1 MAFIILDSFVHKEA
15 LQLGVRFSTF
25 NLQLKALTKKIPHIR
40 WSATHS
46 AYYIPYSK
54 KNQLFLF
61 KYYNDAGCYVNYEK
75 LKGVKKLLP
84 RKRDLK
90 PKFVS
95 VSKADLDSVQI
106 LELKKFVS
114 YLRGKRFSESTVR
127 SYYGF
132 LLKLVVYIEKPVD
145 AITYRDM
152 ELFLENVITKQ
163 GYSVSSHRQCV
174 SALKHFSMLFE
185 VEGIENLENLRPR
198 KSRLLPTVLS
208 QEEVIRILQV
218 TKNLKH
224 RFILALIYS
233 SGLRI
238 GELLAMKVEHIDV
251 DRKQIFIVSGKG
263 RKDRTV
269 LLAESM
275 IPLFYNYLNTYLPEN
290 YLVEGT
296 DGGEYS
302 PSSIRAFLKKSCKYA
317 KILKRVTP
325 HTLRHSY
332 ATHMLEDGVDLRY
345 IQSLLGH
352 SRPETT
358 MIYTH
363 VTKKDLLKIKSP
375 LDTAVMHLKE
385 AGYTNKNVLLSRKF

>member
-1 MAFIILDSFVHKEA
+1 MAFIILDSFLYQEA
-15 LQLGVRFSTF
+15 LQIGVRFSAF
-25 NLQLKALTKKIPHIR
+25 DLKLEALTKKLPRIK
-40 WSATHS
+40 WSSTHS
-46 AYYIPYSK
+46 AYYMEYSK
-54 KNQLFLF
+54 KNPFFLF
-61 KYYNDAGCYVNYEK
+61 KYYNDAGYFVNYEK
-75 LKGVKKLLP
+75 LKNVKKLLP
-84 RKRDLK
+84 RKREPK

-95 VSKADLDSVQI
+95 VSKADLDSAQV
-106 LELKKFVS
+106 LDLKKFVS
-114 YLRGKRFSESTVR
+114 YLKGKRFSKSTVR

-132 LLKLVVYIEKPVD
+132 LLKLVVYSEKP
-145 AITYRDM
+145 ANSLTYRDM
-152 ELFLENVITKQ
+152 ELFLEKVITKQ

-174 SALKHFSMLFE
+174 SALKHFSKLFE

-238 GELLAMKVEHIDV
+238 GELLAMKVAHIDV
-251 DRKQIFIVSGKG
+251 DRKQILIVSGKG

-269 LLAESM
+269 ILAESM
-275 IPLFYNYLNTYLPEN
+275 IPLFYNYVNTYLPDY
-290 YLVEGT
+290 YLIEGKN
-296 DGGEYS
+296 GGAYS
-302 PSSIRAFLKKSCKYA
+302 PSSIRAFLKKSCQYA
-317 KILKRVTP
+317 KILKHVTP

-363 VTKKDLLKIKSP
+363 VTRKDLLKIKSP

-385 AGYTNKNVLLSRKF
+385 ARYNSKNVLLSRKF

>member
-1 MAFIILDSFVHKEA
+1 MASIILDSFIHEET
-15 LQLGVRFSTF
+15 LQIGVRFSTF
-25 NLQLKALTKKIPHIR
+25 DHRLKALTKKIPHIK
-40 WSATHS
+40 WSSTHS
-46 AYYIPYSK
+46 AYYISYSK
-54 KNQLFLF
+54 ENQLFLF
-61 KYYNDAGCYVNYEK
+61 KYYNEAGCYVDYEK
-75 LKGVKKLLP
+75 LKNVKKLLP
-84 RKRDLK
+84 RKREIK
-90 PKFVS
+90 SKFVS
-95 VSKADLDSVQI
+95 VSKADLDSVQV
-106 LELKKFVS
+106 LDLKKFVS

-132 LLKLVVYIEKPVD
+132 LLKLVVYAEKPAD
-145 AITYRDM
+145 SLTYRDM
-152 ELFLENVITKQ
+152 ELFLEKVITKQ
-163 GYSVSSHRQCV
+163 GYAVSTHRQCV
-174 SALKHFSMLFE
+174 SALKHFSSLFE
-185 VEGIENLENLRPR
+185 IEGMENLENLRPR

-238 GELLAMKVEHIDV
+238 GELISMKVEHIDV
-251 DRKQIFIVSGKG
+251 DRKQIFIASGKG

-269 LLAESM
+269 ILAESM
-275 IPLFYNYLNTYLPEN
+275 IPLFYNYLNTYLPDN
-290 YLVEGT
+290 YLIEGKK
-296 DGGEYS
+296 GGEYS
-302 PSSIRAFLKKSCKYA
+302 PSSIRAFLKKSCQYA

-345 IQSLLGH
+345 IQTLLGH

-363 VTKKDLLKIKSP
+363 VTKKGLLRIKSP
-375 LDTAVMHLKE
+375 LDTAVMNLKE
-385 AGYTNKNVLLSRKF
+385 TGYNNKKVLLSRKF

>member
-1 MAFIILDSFVHKEA
+1 MAFIILDSFLHQET
-15 LQLGVRFSTF
+15 LQLGIRFSVF
-25 NLQLKALTKKIPHIR
+25 DYRLKQLTKKILDVK
-40 WSATHS
+40 WSSTHS
-46 AYYIPYSK
+46 AYYIPYSIE
-54 KNQLFLF
+54 NQQFLF
-61 KYYNDAGCYVNYEK
+61 KYYIDAGCYVDYKK
-75 LKGVKKLLP
+75 LKSLKKSLP

-132 LLKLVVYIEKPVD
+132 LLKLVVYIEKPIN

-174 SALKHFSMLFE
+174 SALKHFSTLFKIT
-185 VEGIENLENLRPR
+185 GTENIENLRPR

-238 GELLAMKVEHIDV
+238 GELLGMKVEHIDV
-251 DRKQIFIVSGKG
+251 DRKQIRIVSGKG

-269 LLAESM
+269 LLAESI
-275 IPLFYNYLNTYLPEN
+275 IPLFYNYYNTYLPDN
-290 YLVEGT
+290 YLIEGT
-296 DGGEYS
+296 NGGAYS
-302 PSSIRAFLKKSCKYA
+302 PSSVRAFLKKSCKYA
-317 KILKRVTP
+317 KILKRVSP

-363 VTKKDLLKIKSP
+363 VTKKDLLRIKSP

-385 AGYTNKNVLLSRKF
+385 SRYNNKNVLLSRKF

>member
-1 MAFIILDSFVHKEA
+1 MAFIILDSFLLQEA
-15 LQLGVRFSTF
+15 LQIGVRFSTF
-25 NLQLKALTKKIPHIR
+25 DHRLKQLTKKILHIK
-40 WSATHS
+40 WSAAHS

-54 KNQLFLF
+54 ENQFFLF
-61 KYYNDAGCYVNYEK
+61 KYFNEAGCYVDYEK
-75 LKGVKKLLP
+75 MKNVKKLLP
-84 RKRDLK
+84 RKRELK
-90 PKFVS
+90 RKFAS
-95 VSKADLDSVQI
+95 VSKTDLDQDQVI
-106 LELKKFVS
+106 ELKKFVS

-132 LLKLVVYIEKPVD
+132 LLKLVVYSEKP
-145 AITYRDM
+145 ANSLTYRDM
-152 ELFLENVITKQ
+152 ELFLEKVITKQ

-174 SALKHFSMLFE
+174 SALKHFSNLFE

-238 GELLAMKVEHIDV
+238 GELLAMKVAHIDV
-251 DRKQIFIVSGKG
+251 ERKQICIVSGKG

-269 LLAESM
+269 ILAESM
-275 IPLFYNYLNTYLPEN
+275 VALFYNYVNTYLPDN
-290 YLVEGT
+290 YLIEGKN
-296 DGGEYS
+296 GGEYS

-363 VTKKDLLKIKSP
+363 VSKKDLLRIKSP
-375 LDTAVMHLKE
+375 LDTAVLHLKE
-385 AGYTNKNVLLSRKF
+385 TGYNTKNVLLSRKY